1 MSLCA
6 LFEQLMD
13 FSVGLQMLDKLKER
27 WMHTGL
33 WRNLEDVKTV
43 IAEPQGGAKS
53 DFDEL
58 LKIYYDA
65 IKCKGEKGTFFTI
78 QNNQCRLFNKIRG
91 LMFCCRYALFF
102 HN

>member
-1 MSLCA
+1 
-6 LFEQLMD
+6 MD
-13 FSVGLQMLDKLKER
+13 FSVGFQMLDKLKDR

-65 IKCKGEKGTFFTI
+65 IKSKGEKGTFFRRSK
-78 QNNQCRLFNKIRG
+78 Q
-91 LMFCCRYALFF
+91 LMQTLQVKFKV
-102 HN
+102 

>member
-1 MSLCA
+1 MSVLEQ
-6 LFEQLMD
+6 FEEVTIYFSSSGFFSFQL
-13 FSVGLQMLDKLKER
+13 LDKLKDR

-33 WRNLEDVKTV
+33 WRNLELVKTV

-65 IKCKGEKGTFFTI
+65 IKFKGGKGTF
-78 QNNQCRLFNKIRG
+78 CRQ
-91 LMFCCRYALFF
+91 
-102 HN
+102 